1 MKKKSIS
8 WQGCYLLLI
17 LTMCIQPVQA
27 ERYRL
32 DDKAGELAKFQETLS
47 VQGVK
52 LRDLLERV
60 DNIEA
65 WRSRLDQKQSALKQ
79 ENEQMLTDR
88 KRVDLKEISSDDLQ
102 KEWNLS
108 GRWLR
113 YERELDEFKQDVV
126 RYNQYLQAYNALAQE
141 MMPLIQKR
149 TPEDVKALLST
160 IQRLLASLGDALS
173 RKDIKAAEQLVSQS
187 GLEKEFAYAR

>member
-1 MKKKSIS
+1 MKQKLLN
-8 WQGCYLLLI
+8 WQQYCLLLI
-17 LTMCIQPVQA
+17 LAICFQSVQA

-32 DDKAGELAKFQETLS
+32 EDKTAELVKFQETLS

-52 LRDLLERV
+52 LSDLLDRV

-65 WRSRLDQKQSALKQ
+65 WRNRLEQKQSALKQ
-79 ENEQMLTDR
+79 ENEQMMADR

-102 KEWNLS
+102 QKWNLS
-108 GRWLR
+108 GRSLR
-113 YERELDEFKQDVV
+113 YEREADEFKQDVV

-149 TPEDVKALLST
+149 SPEDVKALLST
-160 IQRLLASLGDALS
+160 IQRLSASLGDALS

-187 GLEKEFAYAR
+187 GLEKEFTYAR

>member
-1 MKKKSIS
+1 MKQKLLN
-8 WQGCYLLLI
+8 WQQYCLLLI
-17 LTMCIQPVQA
+17 LAICFQSVQA

-32 DDKAGELAKFQETLS
+32 EDKTAELVKFQETLS

-52 LRDLLERV
+52 LSDLLDRV

-65 WRSRLDQKQSALKQ
+65 WRNRLEQKQSALKQ
-79 ENEQMLTDR
+79 ENEQMMADR

-102 KEWNLS
+102 QKWNLS
-108 GRWLR
+108 GRRLR
-113 YERELDEFKQDVV
+113 YEREADEFKQDVV

-149 TPEDVKALLST
+149 SPEDVKALLST
-160 IQRLLASLGDALS
+160 MQHLLASLGDALS
-173 RKDIKAAEQLVSQS
+173 RKDIKTAEQLVSQS